1 MTSNAD
7 QLRAQIKQLGLI
19 AILRGDFPFEH
30 TRRIAEVLLETQVPI
45 MEVTLN
51 SQGALE
57 AIARLRQEF
66 EGQPLLIG
74 AGTVRTAPQVD
85 EAVAAGAQFIVS
97 PNFDPAAVARS
108 QGHDVLHL
116 PGVFTPTEAH
126 NAFEAGCRM
135 LKLFPSDVVG
145 PAYLKAL
152 RAPLNDIEFV
162 PTGGISA
169 DNLGDYI
176 RAGAVAVGIGSALIS
191 GPKQSIEEITS
202 RAKALRAAWER
213 AKNG

>member
-1 MTSNAD
+1 MTSKAD
-7 QLRAQIKQLGLI
+7 QVRSQVKQLGLV

-74 AGTVRTAPQVD
+74 AGTVRTARQVD

-108 QGHDVLHL
+108 QAHDVLHL
-116 PGVFTPTEAH
+116 PGVFTPTEAQ

-135 LKLFPSDVVG
+135 LKLFPSDIVG

-169 DNLGDYI
+169 GNLGEYI
-176 RAGAVAVGIGSALIS
+176 QAGAVAVGIGSALIS